1 MLRVL
6 KLPKQIL
13 KSKIVNLQSSMK
25 IKLYILFFLLTTSL
39 FAQKVT
45 TSVNV
50 TKNKIG
56 AEFKLTL
63 KTDVDTLSKVKFP
76 EAKSFGALEVI
87 QSYKIDTVKNGARY
101 QLIKNYGLTQFDSG
115 KYVIPRIP
123 VLINGKTAFSDSIKV
138 EVNNIKVDTLKQK
151 MYDIKDIAI
160 VESPL
165 GTWWIYVLILL
176 VIAAAGFFIYKF
188 IKKRQNKPK
197 IEEIVFK
204 SPIEKATTLLQQL
217 ERKELW
223 QKGEIK
229 HYYSELTDIARNYI
243 EEEIHIPA
251 MESTTSELI
260 EGLRKAAKQHKLKLS
275 NETVENLEKVLMQA
289 DLVKFAKVKPLDF
302 EIEEDKK
309 RISSSIVI
317 IHKSIPEVVEE
328 DDELTQWNEQQK
340 ELARLQKLKK
350 QKRVR
355 IISTIGIILGM
366 LMLFL
371 FGLIY
376 FKGFDYVKDNFI
388 GHPTKDL
395 VEGQWVYSEYGNP
408 GIKVETPKVLKRID
422 VTKTLPKNAM
432 ALIKEMQTFGYGSVL
447 EDFYI
452 TVSTVTY
459 KQETQIDLDKTAE
472 GYMKVMEAQGAQ
484 DILVKTEDF
493 DTQKGISGKKAYGT
507 LTILDKIKGK
517 STKIYYEL
525 LLFSQNGGLQT
536 ILVMH
541 LEDDKYGQ
549 QIADRMLNSVELQT
563 AQQ

>member
-1 MLRVL
+1 
-6 KLPKQIL
+6 
-13 KSKIVNLQSSMK
+13 MK
-25 IKLYILFFLLTTSL
+25 IKLYILFFLLSTSL

-45 TSVNV
+45 TSVD
-50 TKNKIG
+50 TIKNKIG

-76 EAKSFGALEVI
+76 EAKNFGALEVI
-87 QSYKIDTVKNGARY
+87 HSYKIDTVKNGARY
-101 QLIKNYGLTQFDSG
+101 ELIKKYGLTQFDSG
-115 KYVIPRIP
+115 KYTIQRIP
-123 VLINGKTAFSDSIKV
+123 VLINGKPVFSDSIKI
-138 EVNNIKVDTLKQK
+138 EVNDVQVDTLKQK
-151 MYDIKDIAI
+151 MYDIKDIAQA
-160 VESPL
+160 ESPL
-165 GTWWIYVLILL
+165 GTWWIYLLILL
-176 VIAAAGFFIYKF
+176 VIGIAGYFIYQF
-188 IKKRQNKPK
+188 IKKRQSQPK
-197 IEEIVFK
+197 AEVIVFK

-217 ERKELW
+217 EIKELW

-260 EGLRKAAKQHKLKLS
+260 EGLRKAAKQKKLKLS

-289 DLVKFAKVKPLDF
+289 DLVKFAKVKPLDY

-317 IHKSIPEVVEE
+317 IHKSIPEVVEN
-328 DDELTQWNEQQK
+328 DDELALWNEQQK

-366 LMLFL
+366 LMLFVL
-371 FGLIY
+371 GLIY
-376 FKGFDYVKDNFI
+376 FKGFDYVKDNFL

-408 GIKVETPKVLKRID
+408 GVRVETPKVLKRID
-422 VTKTLPKNAM
+422 ATKTLPKDAM
-432 ALIKEMQTFGYGSVL
+432 ALIKEMQTFGYGSLL

-452 TVSTVTY
+452 AVSTVTY
-459 KQETQIDLDKTAE
+459 KQPIQMDLDKTAE
-472 GYMKVMEAQGAQ
+472 GYLKIMEAQGAQ
-484 DILVKTEDF
+484 NIIVKTEDF

-507 LTILDKIKGK
+507 MTVLNKIKGK
-517 STKIYYEL
+517 STKMYYEV
-525 LLFSQNGGLQT
+525 LLFSQNSGLQT

-541 LEDDKYGQ
+541 REDDKYGQ
-549 QIADRMLNSVELQT
+549 QIAERMLNSVELQQT
-563 AQQ
+563 AQE

>member
-1 MLRVL
+1 
-6 KLPKQIL
+6 
-13 KSKIVNLQSSMK
+13 MK
-25 IKLYILFFLLTTSL
+25 FKLYILFFLLSTSL

-45 TSVNV
+45 TSVDT

-63 KTDVDTLSKVKFP
+63 KTDVDTFSKVKFP
-76 EAKSFGALEVI
+76 VAKNFGALEVI
-87 QSYKIDTVKNGARY
+87 LSYKIDTIKNGARY
-101 QLIKNYGLTQFDSG
+101 ELIKKYGLTQFDSG

-123 VLINGKTAFSDSIKV
+123 VLINGKTVFSDSIKV
-138 EVNNIKVDTLKQK
+138 EVNDVQVDTLKQK
-151 MYDIKDIAI
+151 MYDIKDIAQ

-176 VIAAAGFFIYKF
+176 AFGIGGYFIYQF
-188 IKKRQNKPK
+188 IKKRQNQPK
-197 IEEIVFK
+197 AEVIVFK

-217 ERKELW
+217 ETKELW

-243 EEEIHIPA
+243 EEEINIPA

-260 EGLRKAAKQHKLKLS
+260 DSLRKAAKQKKLKLS

-309 RISSSIVI
+309 RISSSIVT
-317 IHKSIPEVVEE
+317 IHKSIPEVVENE
-328 DDELTQWNEQQK
+328 DELDLWNQQQK
-340 ELARLQKLKK
+340 ELARLEKIKK

-355 IISTIGIILGM
+355 IITSIGIVFGM
-366 LMLFL
+366 LMLFVL
-371 FGLIY
+371 GLLY
-376 FKGFDYVKDNFI
+376 FKGFDYVKDNFL

-395 VEGQWVYSEYGNP
+395 VEGQWVYSDYGNP
-408 GIKVETPKVLKRID
+408 GVRVETPKVLKRID
-422 VTKTLPKNAM
+422 ATKTLPKDAM
-432 ALIKEMQTFGYGSVL
+432 ALIKEMQTFGYGSLL

-452 TVSTVTY
+452 SVSTVTY

-472 GYMKVMEAQGAQ
+472 GYLKIMETQGAQ
-484 DILVKTEDF
+484 NIIVKTEDF

-507 LTILDKIKGK
+507 MTVLDKIKGRSAK
-517 STKIYYEL
+517 MYYEV

-536 ILVMH
+536 IMVMH
-541 LEDDKYGQ
+541 PEDDKYGQ
-549 QIADRMLNSVELQT
+549 QIAERMLNSVELQT
-563 AQQ
+563 AE

>member
-1 MLRVL
+1 
-6 KLPKQIL
+6 
-13 KSKIVNLQSSMK
+13 MK
-25 IKLYILFFLLTTSL
+25 FKLYILFFLISTSL

-76 EAKSFGALEVI
+76 EAKNFGALEVI
-87 QSYKIDTVKNGARY
+87 QSYKIDTVKNGPSY
-101 QLIKNYGLTQFDSG
+101 QLIKKYGLTQFDSG

-123 VLINGKTAFSDSIKV
+123 VLINGKPSFSDSIKV
-138 EVNNIKVDTLKQK
+138 EVNNIKVDTSKQK

-176 VIAAAGFFIYKF
+176 AIAVVGYFIYQF
-188 IKKRQNKPK
+188 IKKRQNQPK
-197 IEEIVFK
+197 VEALVFK

-217 ERKELW
+217 EIKELW

-260 EGLRKAAKQHKLKLS
+260 EGLRKAAKQKKLKLS
-275 NETVENLEKVLMQA
+275 NETVENLEKVLKQA
-289 DLVKFAKVKPLDF
+289 DLVKFAKIKPLDF

-317 IHKSIPEVVEE
+317 IHKSIPEVVEN
-328 DDELTQWNEQQK
+328 DDELTKWNEQQK
-340 ELARLQKLKK
+340 ELARLQKQKK

-355 IISTIGIILGM
+355 IITTIGIVFGM
-366 LMLFL
+366 LLIFL
-371 FGLIY
+371 LGLIY
-376 FKGFDYVKDNFI
+376 FKGFDYVKDNFL

-408 GIKVETPKVLKRID
+408 GVRVETPKVLKRID
-422 VTKTLPKNAM
+422 ASKMLPKDAM
-432 ALIKEMQTFGYGSVL
+432 ALIKEMQTFGYGSLL
-447 EDFYI
+447 EDFYT

-472 GYMKVMEAQGAQ
+472 GYMKVMESQGAQ
-484 DILVKTEDF
+484 NIIVKTEDF
-493 DTQKGISGKKAYGT
+493 NTQKGISGKKAYGT
-507 LTILDKIKGK
+507 MVVLDKINGK
-517 STKIYYEL
+517 STKMYYEL

-541 LEDDKYGQ
+541 REDDKYGQ
-549 QIADRMLNSVELQT
+549 QIAEKMLNSVELQT